1 MLMVNVDGRWTML
14 MVNVNGQ
21 CIGSWWSMMI
31 VDGPPNDSEYNED
44 VIVNRS
50 VMKMIEMTNN
60 ENMWD
65 MFYSLESYKPFEATP

>member
-1 MLMVNVDGRWTML
+1 
-14 MVNVNGQ
+14 
-21 CIGSWWSMMI
+21 MMI

-50 VMKMIEMTNN
+50 VMKMIEMTIN
-60 ENMWD
+60 ENTWD